1 MTVGRSLARLLR
13 AHGKVRV
20 VASVA
25 DAIAAIEA
33 QAWVAVIADI
43 SLPDGSGLDV
53 VEHAREARPTMPL
66 LVLTGSNEPRHINRA
81 AALGAR
87 FVCKP
92 CSAEELLPFVQDAKA
107 LAVGR
112 DSAALDDLV
121 AKAAARWT
129 FSNREAEIFAAALS
143 GVTREEFLR
152 TSGMSPNTY
161 KTHVRALLRKSDADS
176 LATLGLDLLRDVAAR
191 RSPVPGEANDRR
203 AVRLAMSSDY
213 DAFARLFPELA
224 VPDPVP
230 TEAQFEKMLP
240 RVVVLSEGDDI
251 LGYAFWQ
258 VYGTTAHVVHVV
270 VAPNARGR
278 GAGARLMANVRERV
292 IAEGCVRWYL
302 NVKKD
307 NAPAL
312 RLYEREGLRHAV
324 EAMTMR
330 LPWTAVDA
338 LGSAA
343 ITGIEAFEPSPSDDA
358 AIAAR
363 FGIHRERIAL
373 LRARPGFVLRALRE
387 AQHAGV
393 LVGFT
398 AFDPSFSSA
407 YPFRVA
413 RPELARPL
421 FEALRPHA
429 RQPELVVSVEG
440 DPALAHALVTAGGR
454 VDFELVQLGAAL
466 SASAGESSSRAR

>member
-1 MTVGRSLARLLR
+1 LVEDDEVVARSLARLLR
-13 AHGKVRV
+13 AHGKVQV
-20 VASVA
+20 VGSVA
-25 DAIAAIEA
+25 AAIAAIDA

-43 SLPDGSGLDV
+43 TLPDGSGLDV
-53 VEHAREARPTMPL
+53 VEHAHEARPTMPL

-92 CSAEELLPFVQDAKA
+92 CTADELLPFVQDAKA

-129 FSNREAEIFAAALS
+129 FSNREAEIFAAALG

-176 LATLGLDLLRDVAAR
+176 LATLGLDLLRDVASRRTPTPGETEDR
-191 RSPVPGEANDRR
+191 RS
-203 AVRLAMSSDY
+203 VRLATSSDY
-213 DAFARLFPELA
+213 AAFARLFPELA
-224 VPDPVP
+224 VPEPIP
-230 TEAQFEKMLP
+230 TEEHFTAHMLP
-240 RVVVLSEGDDI
+240 RVVVLSDGEDV

-258 VYGTTAHVVHVV
+258 VYGTTAHVMNVV
-270 VAPNARGR
+270 IAPTARGR
-278 GAGARLMANVRERV
+278 GAGARLMADVRERA

-307 NAPAL
+307 NALAI
-312 RLYEREGLRHAV
+312 RLYEREGMHRELESA
-324 EAMTMR
+324 TTR

-338 LGSAA
+338 LGAA
-343 ITGIEAFEPSPSDDA
+343 ALTGIEAFEPSPSDDD

-363 FGIHRERIAL
+363 FGLDRERIAL
-373 LRARPGFVLRALRE
+373 LRTRSGIVLRALRD
-387 AQHAGV
+387 AQHAI
-393 LVGFT
+393 VGFT

-429 RQPELVVSVEG
+429 RQPDLIVSVEG
-440 DPALAHALVTAGGR
+440 DAPLTRALVTAGGR
-454 VDFELVQLGAAL
+454 VEFELAQMGAAL
-466 SASAGESSSRAR
+466 